1 MQMRKIDVE
10 KLDLRRQYKYLY
22 SPSAKKVEVVDVP
35 PLQFAMID
43 GTIPPE
49 EGPGDSAEFQAAVGA
64 LYGLSYT
71 LKFMIKKRADNP
83 IDYPVMALEGLW
95 VAASGVYDPAARDTW
110 LYTVMIM
117 QPDFIT
123 PEMFEEARAQL
134 LKKKPGPGPKRLR
147 LETFHEGRC
156 IQVIHIG
163 PYATE
168 PETIAMMDAFASEHG
183 YQMHGRHHEIYLSDP
198 LRTAP
203 EKMKTVL
210 RHPVK

>member
-1 MQMRKIDVE
+1 MRKIDVE
-10 KLDLRRQYKYLY
+10 KLDLRQQYKYLY

-71 LKFMIKKRADNP
+71 LKFMIKKRAENP
-83 IDYPVMALEGLW
+83 IDYPVMVLEGLW
-95 VAASGVYDPAARDTW
+95 AAASGVYDPAARDTW

-134 LKKKPGPGPKRLR
+134 RQEKTRTRAERLR
-147 LETFHEGRC
+147 LETFHEGPS
-156 IQVIHIG
+156 IQIMHIG

-168 PETIAMMDAFASEHG
+168 PETIARMDAF
-183 YQMHGRHHEIYLSDP
+183 RCRTRLSDARP
-198 LRTAP
+198 ASRNLP
-203 EKMKTVL
+203 Q
-210 RHPVK
+210 